1 MANNPGIGD
10 YSELLSATAGARG
23 AVPIKAEDIA
33 NAHRS
38 ALEMTKTLGEVK
50 SYLSGRVVTQ
60 KLFENLAKSK
70 PADLGKLGV
79 DTGELQANYNSALE
93 SAGREAQSIVQ
104 GAREGVGR
112 LVTDVDQQR
121 LSMPVRSSAGAEIPN
136 PAFNEPN
143 IPSASLDSRAISKP
157 LTNVSEDLGE
167 NLAETSFGSTV
178 RQSIGSAIGKAGRVV
193 KAGADAGAEGGGVAT
208 EVGEGASILDGIPG
222 VDVLG
227 VVVGLGATLYGAFHH
242 VKEPKP
248 ADGVHIAPVMG
259 VE

>member
-10 YSELLSATAGARG
+10 YSELLSVTAGARG
-23 AVPIKAEDIA
+23 TVPIKAEDIA

-60 KLFENLAKSK
+60 KLFDNLAKSK

-79 DTGELQANYNSALE
+79 DTEELQANYNSALE
-93 SAGREAQSIVQ
+93 SAGREAQSLVQ
-104 GAREGVGR
+104 GARRVLGGADEA
-112 LVTDVDQQR
+112 R

-136 PAFNEPN
+136 PAFNDPN
-143 IPSASLDSRAISKP
+143 VASSSLESRSISQP
-157 LTNVSEDLGE
+157 LTKVSEDLGD

-178 RQSIGSAIGKAGRVV
+178 RQTIGTAVGKAGKVI
-193 KAGADAGAEGGGVAT
+193 KAGTDAGAEGGGVAT

-222 VDVLG
+222 VDILG
-227 VVVGLGATLYGAFHH
+227 LAVGLGATLYGAFHH